1 MATLRM
7 VDPFEV
13 EAQKPPKQ
21 LTIRDRQVI
30 RNILADA
37 VNTEASQYV
46 NVQIADYLKHKDVEF
61 QHCRITQNDQHWL
74 KVFVYLG
81 ENKGCHAFTKRTMYE
96 FKQRHPNNPAP
107 TNHDQP
113 RY

>member
-7 VDPFEV
+7 VDLFEA
-13 EAQKPPKQ
+13 EAHERPKL

-37 VNTEASQYV
+37 VNTPASETV

-61 QHCRITQNDQHWL
+61 QNARIIQNDHNWL
-74 KVFVYLG
+74 KVEVHIG
-81 ENKGCHAFTKRTMYE
+81 EFKGFETTTKRTMYE

-107 TNHDQP
+107 INHDMP
-113 RY
+113 RN

>member
-1 MATLRM
+1 MASIRM

-13 EAQKPPKQ
+13 EAQQRPKQ

-37 VNTEASQYV
+37 VNTEASQTV

-61 QHCRITQNDQHWL
+61 QNARIIQNDHNWL
-74 KVFVYLG
+74 KVEVYLG
-81 ENKGCHAFTKRTMYE
+81 EWKGFETMTKRTMYE

-107 TNHDQP
+107 INHDMP
-113 RY
+113 RN